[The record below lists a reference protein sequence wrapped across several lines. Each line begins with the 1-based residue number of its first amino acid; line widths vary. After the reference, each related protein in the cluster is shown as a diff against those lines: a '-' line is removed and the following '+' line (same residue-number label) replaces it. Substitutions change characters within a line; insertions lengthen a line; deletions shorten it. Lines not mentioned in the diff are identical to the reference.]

1 MLSSVRLAV
10 FDLDGTL
17 VDSRHNITRAVNDAA
32 TAVGLAPP
40 SPELI
45 PRVIGLSL
53 DEALSNLFPGA
64 DAAALIELD
73 RVYRGCFV
81 RYRAM
86 AVGDVAP
93 VKVLGVLAM
102 IDGGETDW
110 KVLVVRED
118 DPLAAACAD
127 VDDLQ
132 RELPGAVHALR
143 EWFRVYKLPEG
154 KPLNAFAMDERALSA
169 AYAHDVV
176 HQTHKAWAASHGHV
190 AHPRARSSRL

>member
-1 MLSSVRLAV
+1 MYFNYGLLPQTWEDPSHVHADTGCKGDDDPLDAV
-10 FDLDGTL
+10 E
-17 VDSRHNITRAVNDAA
+17 
-32 TAVGLAPP
+32 VG
-40 SPELI
+40 
-45 PRVIGLSL
+45 
-53 DEALSNLFPGA
+53 
-64 DAAALIELD
+64 
-73 RVYRGCFV
+73 
-81 RYRAM
+81 YRAM